1 LAYAVLETVRE
12 PQQRVSQLVAL
23 DEGSLGI
30 ESTAEPDAAD
40 AAGERSKLFGSR
52 RPGGHA
58 NTPAR

>member
-1 LAYAVLETVRE
+1 LADAVLETVRE

-30 ESTAEPDAAD
+30 ESTVETH

-52 RPGGHA
+52 RPSGHA
-58 NTPAR
+58 R